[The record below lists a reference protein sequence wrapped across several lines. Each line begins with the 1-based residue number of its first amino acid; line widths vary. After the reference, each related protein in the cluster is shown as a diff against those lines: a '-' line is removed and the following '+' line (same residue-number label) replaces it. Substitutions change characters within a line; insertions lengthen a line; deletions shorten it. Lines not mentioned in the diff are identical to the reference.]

1 MKKKTISLL
10 LFISI
15 LVFACMT
22 PKKIT
27 YVFPTEMSP
36 VVQQSYTEI
45 CDKGKILYDQNCAK
59 CHTSKKRGKE
69 LIPDFTPEQ
78 LESYQIRV
86 ANQIHEPLMND
97 EQLPAE
103 ELGHIMTFL
112 TYKSK
117 SGITVAHKSV
127 DKH

>member
-1 MKKKTISLL
+1 MKKKTVFTLL
-10 LFISI
+10 LTGII
-15 LVFACMT
+15 LVACHT
-22 PKKIT
+22 PKRASYI
-27 YVFPTEMSP
+27 FPSEMNTA
-36 VVQQSYTEI
+36 VQTSYTAI
-45 CDKGKILYDQNCAK
+45 CDKGKILYDQHCAK
-59 CHTSKKRGKE
+59 CHTTKKMGKE

-86 ANQIHEPLMND
+86 ANQIHEPIMND

-103 ELGHIMTFL
+103 ELGFIMTFL

-117 SGITVAHKSV
+117 SGITVEHKSA

>member
-1 MKKKTISLL
+1 MKTKSITLILL
-10 LFISI
+10 TSI
-15 LVFACMT
+15 MIIACST
-22 PKKIT
+22 PKKVVYI
-27 YVFPTEMSP
+27 FPTEMSP
-36 VVQQSYTEI
+36 TVQVSYTEI

-59 CHTSKKRGKE
+59 CHTTKKGGKE

-112 TYKSK
+112 TYKTK